1 MSVHRRTVLTGMLG
15 TSALVAAP
23 AILRAQGAPMK
34 IGFLTVKTG
43 PLASGGIQMEQG
55 LTLYLKERNN
65 MLAGRPVQLFTGD
78 SGGAPAVARTKMQ
91 EFVEKENIACLI
103 GPLATAE
110 ALAIDDYIRDKQVPT
125 LSVAAAE
132 DMTQRKANPWFCR
145 ATSSS
150 AQCSYPMG
158 DYAAKELGYKRAA
171 MIADDLAYGHEL
183 NAGFQR
189 AFEDA
194 GGKVVQKL
202 WPPLN
207 APDYGSYIAQIKSNI
222 DCLFIGFAGSNGFK
236 FLKQYREYGG
246 KLPILGG
253 MTAIDE
259 SLLQQMGDDGLGCY
273 STCFYSAQID
283 TPTNKKF
290 VDGMQRDYK
299 VDPGMYAVVDL
310 HQRRGAGGRAQD
322 DRRPDRGQARADQGV
337 ARKQGRGYRARPGAV
352 RQVRQRDRQRLHP
365 PGREERRPLRECR
378 GEDLSR
384 CQPVLDLRPRGIP
397 QAPRLQSRDLAGQQ
411 EYRTVRRKPIA
422 APCPRAEPRRL
433 IKNKPSRGKMP

>member
-1 MSVHRRTVLTGMLG
+1 MTIQRRTVLRGMLG
-15 TSALVAAP
+15 ASALVAAP
-23 AILRAQGAPMK
+23 AILRAQSGPMK

-65 MLAGRPVQLFTGD
+65 VLAGRPVQLFTGD
-78 SGGAPAVARTKMQ
+78 SAGAPAVARTKMQ

-110 ALAIDDYIRDKQVPT
+110 ALAIDDYIRDKQIPT

-158 DYAAKELGYKRAA
+158 DFAAKELKFKRAA

-207 APDYGSYIAQIKSNI
+207 APDYGSYIAQIKSNV

-299 VDPGMYAVVDL
+299 VDPGMYASSTYTNGAVLEAALKTINAKIEDKQALIKALRENKVEDTARGPVRFDKYGNVVGNIYI
-310 HQRRGAGGRAQD
+310 RRVEKKGGRYVNAVVKTY
-322 DRRPDRGQARADQGV
+322 PDVSQFWTYNSDEFLKNPVYNRETW
-337 ARKQGRGYRARPGAV
+337 PG
-352 RQVRQRDRQRLHP
+352 
-365 PGREERRPLRECR
+365 GKN
-378 GEDLSR
+378 
-384 CQPVLDLRPRGIP
+384 I
-397 QAPRLQSRDLAGQQ
+397 
-411 EYRTVRRKPIA
+411 
-422 APCPRAEPRRL
+422 EP
-433 IKNKPSRGKMP
+433 

>member
-1 MSVHRRTVLTGMLG
+1 MGETHPHKSTPKGGAMTVRRRTVLKGMLA

-23 AILRAQGAPMK
+23 AILRAQSGPMK

-78 SGGAPAVARTKMQ
+78 SAGAPAMARTKMQ
-91 EFVEKENIACLI
+91 EFLERENIACLI

-110 ALAIDDYIRDKQVPT
+110 ALAIDDYIRDKQIPT

-132 DMTQRKANPWFCR
+132 DMTQRKANPWFVR

-158 DYAAKELGYKRAA
+158 DYAAKELKYKRAA
-171 MIADDLAYGHEL
+171 MIADDIAYGYEL

-202 WPPLN
+202 WPPLVS
-207 APDYGSYIAQIKSNI
+207 PDYGTYIAQLKQ
-222 DCLFIGFAGSNGFK
+222 DVDVLFIGFAGSNGFK
-236 FLKQYREYGG
+236 FFKQYKEYGG
-246 KLPILGG
+246 KTPILGG

-259 SLLQQMGDDGLGCY
+259 SLLQQMGDDAIGVI
-273 STCFYSAQID
+273 STCWYSAQLD
-283 TPTNKKF
+283 NPDNKTF
-290 VDGMQRDYK
+290 VEGMNRDYK
-299 VDPGMYAVVDL
+299 SIPAFTPPRPIPTAPCSRRRSRRSTAGSRTRMRWR
-310 HQRRGAGGRAQD
+310 QRCGRATRYQLAA
-322 DRRPDRGQARADQGV
+322 AR
-337 ARKQGRGYRARPGAV
+337 
-352 RQVRQRDRQRLHP
+352 
-365 PGREERRPLRECR
+365 
-378 GEDLSR
+378 
-384 CQPVLDLRPRGIP
+384 
-397 QAPRLQSRDLAGQQ
+397 
-411 EYRTVRRKPIA
+411 
-422 APCPRAEPRRL
+422 
-433 IKNKPSRGKMP
+433 